1 MQTSLKL
8 RLAAATAVGALTLSL
23 GAAQAAA
30 EPRRPEC
37 IAPPSPAAAS
47 T

>member
-8 RLAAATAVGALTLSL
+8 RLAAATVVGALTCRWAPP
-23 GAAQAAA
+23 GRRRT
-30 EPRRPEC
+30 RRPEC